1 MSESRPTRAAARR
14 SDAGAGRTE
23 KAVRG
28 IQARELVYINTKP
41 YQRKVDDGD
50 FRNGGNY
57 NSRRASD
64 DAAISKGPVLRG
76 LPLVLLC
83 SVVGTIRCLRDA
95 GMTGSPMKRTAFGR
109 VIVRTG
115 CRDGMADAGA
125 RHQKCDSNK
134 GAQEAPDIDAQSEGP
149 VQHGEWIAY
158 GVINGNDFIPGKGG
172 AA

>member
-14 SDAGAGRTE
+14 SDGGAGRTE

-95 GMTGSPMKRTAFGR
+95 GMTVVRMGR
-109 VIVRTG
+109 CGLDRMVIGT
-115 CRDGMADAGA
+115 
-125 RHQKCDSNK
+125 
-134 GAQEAPDIDAQSEGP
+134 
-149 VQHGEWIAY
+149 
-158 GVINGNDFIPGKGG
+158 
-172 AA
+172 

>member
-95 GMTGSPMKRTAFGR
+95 SMTVVRMGR
-109 VIVRTG
+109 CGLDRMVMGT
-115 CRDGMADAGA
+115 
-125 RHQKCDSNK
+125 
-134 GAQEAPDIDAQSEGP
+134 
-149 VQHGEWIAY
+149 
-158 GVINGNDFIPGKGG
+158 
-172 AA
+172 